1 MSLPLTIDCKNL
13 VIYWYINFSPGMER
27 KRNILLVDD
36 DHVANFLSERII
48 SAMGIAKEVQSV
60 TNGME
65 ALKIVRNHKETD
77 FVPDVILL
85 DLNMPIMNGFE
96 FIQAFQELDLPLKDK
111 LIIIAVTSSNNT
123 HDIEKAKSFGIKH
136 YLIKPIS
143 PESIKAIIL
152 EHGGSIESEKLVVS

>member
-1 MSLPLTIDCKNL
+1 
-13 VIYWYINFSPGMER
+13 MEQ

-36 DHVANFLSERII
+36 DRVANFLSERII
-48 SAMGIAKEVQSV
+48 SAMDIAKEVRSV
-60 TNGME
+60 TNGRE
-65 ALKIVRNHKETD
+65 ALKILHNHEGAA

-111 LIIIAVTSSNNT
+111 MIIIAVTSSNNSN
-123 HDIEKAKSFGIKH
+123 DIEKARSFGIKH
-136 YLIKPIS
+136 YLTKPIS

-152 EHGGSIESEKLVVS
+152 EHGGSIESGKLVVS